1 MRRIH
6 YTLPFL
12 LMTLALAG
20 CGSGGGDGMSSA
32 GSTTTPTVTR
42 GGNGPPDQPSVV
54 QESTPVEAAENE
66 YTVAVQAVANLADD
80 ASDAVRL
87 GAEENVLVAANA
99 YLEALEDADAV
110 HSEVTRV
117 EGLVISAAGSPERD
131 ADADRRRCGPCPAQG
146 SNRSGSQS
154 VPESR

>member
-1 MRRIH
+1 MRRMH

-20 CGSGGGDGMSSA
+20 CGGGGGDGMSSA

-54 QESTPVEAAENE
+54 QESTPVEAAEND
-66 YTVAVQAVANLADD
+66 YTAAVQAVANLADD
-80 ASDAVRL
+80 ASHAVRL
-87 GAEENVLVAANA
+87 DAEKDLLEKANA
-99 YLEALEDADAV
+99 YLEALVDADAV

-117 EGLVISAAGSPERD
+117 EGLVISAAASPGP
-131 ADADRRRCGPCPAQG
+131 RRRRG
-146 SNRSGSQS
+146 STARRTLPGARLPSI
-154 VPESR
+154 R